1 MPRRGK
7 ECNACHEGDQ
17 VVNNEIY
24 PEMRA
29 IEDEPYTEVESEN
42 S

>member
-1 MPRRGK
+1 MARGGK
-7 ECNACHEGDQ
+7 EGNTSNQGYE
-17 VVNNEIY
+17 VVTNEIY